1 MPTKEAIQSAIEKFE
16 QRMMQE
22 KMDLTLAEYVKL
34 LQISQE
40 LIEEG
45 PKEIKVSWVGT
56 EPKSNEE

>member
-45 PKEIKVSWVGT
+45 PKEIKVSWVET